1 MEYDQRVLLDGGA
14 VNISRFEWRVIQKL
28 RVAQFQGF
36 GEVHVVFKRGICA
49 ELKGVDSVDPK
60 ILEEEMK

>member
-1 MEYDQRVLLDGGA
+1 MEYDQKVSLDGGA

-36 GEVHVVFKRGICA
+36 GEVHVVFRNAICV
-49 ELKGVDSVDPK
+49 ELKGVDSVDRK
-60 ILEEEMK
+60 VLEEETK